1 MIALPTLL
9 PVRFRAIS
17 VVDVN
22 IIDRTVN
29 MVISV
34 STDPIVTYLIGSSG
48 SWPSGVP
55 SVVDLNMALFVCRP
69 VSQDLIG

>member
-22 IIDRTVN
+22 IVDRTVN

-34 STDPIVTYLIGSSG
+34 STDPIVTYLFGSSG

-55 SVVDLNMALFVCRP
+55 SVVDLNIVLFVCKP